1 MKTSQKQKILKH
13 LSSGKSLSP
22 LQALGLFGCYRLAG
36 RIYDLKR
43 AGHQIGQK
51 AFQDDL
57 RADRV
62 AIIRTVWVVLHIVTC
77 VFIIAHNGIRMNLW
91 SF

>member
-1 MKTSQKQKILKH
+1 MSTIGAMLRKAWH
-13 LSSGKSLSP
+13 YWCKS
-22 LQALGLFGCYRLAG
+22 
-36 RIYDLKR
+36 
-43 AGHQIGQK
+43 IGQK

-77 VFIIAHNGIRMNLW
+77 FFIIVHNGYKMNLW
-91 SF
+91 SI